1 MIAEQRRATN
11 GHSPSDP
18 RPFLNF
24 LAEDD
29 RRMERLA
36 EAIDLAQSMI
46 DPMEAYRDGD
56 ETWLPMGSGFTGGGT
71 TGPSGNMRLGLLTSG
86 FDSELELSMARDEMR
101 YLAGT
106 NPFAINAHENRISYI
121 VGDGHTYDVAVKHTR
136 AMKRAK
142 KAQKAAERAKE
153 QAENDRLRKAQF
165 GLAGEGVDDLP
176 PPPKNGTKDGAA
188 DDVDAEAEAAE
199 SAADQAQEIVD
210 SFVDENDWHARQQET
225 VYRLDRDGEVFLRLF
240 PGADGML
247 RVRFVEPGHVTTPME
262 KMNDPTVRFGIQFDP
277 EDAET
282 ALGYWIKGEY
292 VEAQFI
298 QHRKASTVD
307 RTTPRGV
314 PLMFGV
320 RQYLRRAAK
329 NVLNISAKIDVISAI
344 ALIRKHAGTKAG
356 VGSTVSSTAQYQ
368 QVDARS
374 GQTTYARRFTPGT
387 ILDAPNTVEYEA
399 PSVDGVDQLAAGV
412 ALNLR
417 TIASR
422 LVMPEFMLTSDASN
436 ANYAST
442 MVAEGPSVKSFERL
456 QKRQSCWDVELL
468 WKAMEAGGMG
478 DAVEQKKKFEI
489 RVGMPTI
496 ISRDDK
502 AKAEENKIYFD
513 DGILSPQEWASQIGI
528 DYEKN
533 QAEIEEHEA
542 AGRTYKPGQAPPS
555 PFGLAGGG
563 SPFGGGDGT
572 GDNPDDNSD
581 DKNSPPSRKPS
592 DAANRM
598 AALKGNLERA
608 ESVEAAMAM
617 LKEFAE
623 AMGG

>member
-1 MIAEQRRATN
+1 MIAEAN
-11 GHSPSDP
+11 NPGL
-18 RPFLNF
+18 FLNM
-24 LAEDD
+24 LAEED
-29 RRMERLA
+29 RRMAKLA
-36 EAIDLAQSMI
+36 EAIDLAAQMI
-46 DPMEAYRDGD
+46 DPADAYRHD
-56 ETWLPMGSGFTGGGT
+56 EEMWLPMGFGLTGSGT
-71 TGPSGNMRLGLLTSG
+71 TGTAGNMNLGLLTSG
-86 FDSELELSMARDEMR
+86 FDNELQLAMARDEMR
-101 YLAGT
+101 YLAAT

-121 VGDGHTYDVAVKHTR
+121 VGDGHTYDVAVKETR
-136 AMKRAK
+136 AAKRAK
-142 KAQKAAERAKE
+142 KEKKKAERAAE
-153 QAENDRLRKAQF
+153 QAAKDAAAKANAAKQQRQF
-165 GLAGEGVDDLP
+165 GLAGEEEIVP
-176 PPPKNGTKDGAA
+176 PPAVDKQA
-188 DDVDAEAEAAE
+188 DSIDAEASALED
-199 SAADQAQEIVD
+199 AADAAQDALDTFI
-210 SFVDENDWHARQQET
+210 SENDWHNRQQEI
-225 VYRLDRDGEVFLRLF
+225 VHRLDRDGEVFLRMF
-240 PGADGML
+240 PGTDGIL
-247 RVRFVEPGHVTTPME
+247 RIRFVEPGHVATPTD
-262 KMNDPTVRFGIQFDP
+262 KANDPTVRFGIQFDP

-282 ALGYWIKGEY
+282 PIAYYIKGEL

-298 QHRKASTVD
+298 QHRKANVD
-307 RTTPRGV
+307 RTSPRGV

-344 ALIRKHAGTKAG
+344 ALIRKHAGTRAG
-356 VGSTVSSTAQYQ
+356 VGSTVASTAQYQ
-368 QVDARS
+368 QIDPRS
-374 GQTTYARRFTPGT
+374 NQTTYARRFTPGT

-478 DAVEQKKKFEI
+478 DAVELKKKFEI

-563 SPFGGGDGT
+563 GFGGDGS
-572 GDNPDDNSD
+572 GGNPDDENE
-581 DKNSPPSRKPS
+581 NSPPSRKPN

-598 AALKGNLERA
+598 AALRGQIDKA
-608 ESVEAAMAM
+608 ESVEEAFRIIRE
-617 LKEFAE
+617 LAE
-623 AMGG
+623 AVGG